1 MRYKGKTI
9 SEGHQIVVIPKGG
22 VNIVFKAKA
31 VRDYSRFEAMVPMP
45 VPPIIQTVGEPNRP
59 DFTDPMYISQSEMYS
74 RKRTAFMILESLKDS
89 EGVEWETVKLEN
101 PDTYLNL
108 QTELDSVFSQSE
120 QGFIFNAI
128 STANGL
134 NTAQIEEAT
143 ESFLAG
149 LAKAAES

>member
-1 MRYKGKTI
+1 MRYKGRTI
-9 SEGHQIVVIPKGG
+9 SEGYQIVVIPKGG
-22 VNIVFKAKA
+22 VNLVFKAKA
-31 VRDYSRFEAMVPMP
+31 VRDYSRFDAMVPAP
-45 VPPIIQTVGEPNRP
+45 IPPIIQTVGEPNRP
-59 DFTDPMYISQSEMYS
+59 DFADPGFQSQSMLHA

-89 EGVEWETVKLEN
+89 PDIEWETVDINN

-108 QTELDSVFSQSE
+108 QPELDSVFSPSE

-134 NTAQIEEAT
+134 NTEKIEEAT

-149 LAKAAES
+149 LAKAAET

>member
-22 VNIVFKAKA
+22 VDIVFKAKA
-31 VRDYSRFEAMVPMP
+31 VRDYSRFDAMVPMP
-45 VPPIIQTVGEPNRP
+45 VPPTIQTLGEPNRP
-59 DFTDPMYISQSEMYS
+59 DFSDPVYQAQCTLHA

-89 EGVEWETVKLEN
+89 EGIEWETVKIN
-101 PDTYLNL
+101 DPDTYLNL
-108 QTELDSVFSQSE
+108 QTELDSVFSPSE

-134 NTAQIEEAT
+134 NTEKIEEAT

-149 LAKAAES
+149 LAKAAET